1 MNGHVRLY
9 RVLLVAYPKQHRSE
23 YGDAMA
29 QLARDRL
36 CDEGGGVRTARIWA
50 ALLSDLATSAAR
62 ERMESSMQA
71 FKSGWW
77 RFAAVLIATVLAAA
91 GVRALFEPAEGAWYQ
106 WTLGRGA
113 LLAAPV
119 LIVAGLIVRRR
130 HRRNGS
136 ILVAVGLLP
145 GAAAIVL
152 FWWPP
157 FLLFG
162 VFSIGAIIGAINDAD
177 AADRIGRIA
186 SVGTPSA

>member
-9 RVLLVAYPKQHRSE
+9 RMLLVVYPKQHRSE
-23 YGDAMA
+23 YGESMA

-36 CDEGGGVRTARIWA
+36 RDEGGGVRTSRVWA
-50 ALLSDLATSAAR
+50 ALLSDLATSAVR
-62 ERMESSMQA
+62 ERMESPMQA

-77 RFAAVLIATVLAAA
+77 RLAAVLIGTVLAVA
-91 GVRALFEPAEGAWYQ
+91 GVDGLFDPAEGAWYQ

-113 LLAAPV
+113 LVAAPM

-136 ILVAVGLLP
+136 IMVAVGLLP

-157 FLLFG
+157 FLVFG
-162 VFSIGAIIGAINDAD
+162 IFSICTMIGAINDAE
-177 AADRIGRIA
+177 ATHRTGRVAPI
-186 SVGTPSA
+186 GTPSA